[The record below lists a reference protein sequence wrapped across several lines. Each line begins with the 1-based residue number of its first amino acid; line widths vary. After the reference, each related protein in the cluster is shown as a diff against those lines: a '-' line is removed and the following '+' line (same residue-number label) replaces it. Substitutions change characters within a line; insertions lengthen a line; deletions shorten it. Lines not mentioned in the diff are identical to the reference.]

1 MEIYFSKYDTILISL
16 HAASFSRVVPVTTNI
31 DFHHLFGVN
40 FLSFDNSDCLWMGDD
55 GWLVTPV
62 CFVLF

>member
-40 FLSFDNSDCLWMGDD
+40 FLSFDNPDCLWM
-55 GWLVTPV
+55 
-62 CFVLF
+62 CLFYSVELLTIYD